1 MKEVE
6 RGAAIRRIRRGGIN
20 SLVVDAFVV
29 VAIALCSAFAAHN
42 GWWALSALLAAAVSG
57 FFLWLDCRVIHLD
70 QDGQPLTGRD
80 ADRLARLRWRA
91 YQMHDRAHS
100 GGRP

>member
-1 MKEVE
+1 MTEIQP
-6 RGAAIRRIRRGGIN
+6 GAAIRRIRRGGII

-29 VAIALCSAFAAHN
+29 VAIALCSAFAAHH
-42 GWWALSALLAAAVSG
+42 GWWTLSALLAAAVSG
-57 FFLWLDCRVIHLD
+57 FFLWLDCRVIRLD

-80 ADRLARLRWRA
+80 ADRLARLQWRA
-91 YQMHDRAHS
+91 YQMHGRARS